1 MMVVVVDVSNGLWI
15 KGISIQPSYNQGTHL
30 SIMDSHPHGCTQV
43 VTSMPYKSR
52 LSPQLQLQPLTY
64 NLKNYEKSI

>member
-1 MMVVVVDVSNGLWI
+1 MMVVVVNVSNSLWI
-15 KGISIQPSYNQGTHL
+15 KSISLQLPYNQGTHL
-30 SIMDSHPHGCTQV
+30 SIMDSHSHGCTQV

-52 LSPQLQLQPLTY
+52 FSAQLQLQQQTY

>member
-15 KGISIQPSYNQGTHL
+15 KGISIQPPYNQGTHL
-30 SIMDSHPHGCTQV
+30 SIMDSHPHGCTHV

-52 LSPQLQLQPLTY
+52 LSACLQLQQQT
-64 NLKNYEKSI
+64 

>member
-1 MMVVVVDVSNGLWI
+1 MMVVVVDVSNSLWI
-15 KGISIQPSYNQGTHL
+15 KGISIQPPYNQGTHL

-64 NLKNYEKSI
+64 NLKNYDKSI